1 MTIYRHKL
9 SEDTKQVKIKKLE
22 MLRDHYKQIADALS
36 SNEVMAILEK
46 WQGKQ
51 YNKRLETALKNI
63 DSHFNI
69 DTRFGFYL
77 EYCFY
82 NQLERSFKHGE
93 HWIYIDNYKHTVKM
107 LTKSSLLRDEKT
119 ICEDIAKQVLDVAR
133 YYQTQFEKL
142 NNQLFKI
149 DEYLQKMDAIV
160 NEYNAFYETVDADI
174 RQEFDM
180 NLTTRN

>member
-9 SEDTKQVKIKKLE
+9 SENDKQVKIKKLE
-22 MLRDHYKQIADALS
+22 MLKDHYKQIAAALS

-63 DSHFNI
+63 DNHFHV
-69 DTRFGFYL
+69 DARFGFYL

-82 NQLERSFKHGE
+82 NQLERSFKAGD
-93 HWIYIDNYKHTVKM
+93 HWIYIDNYEHTIKK
-107 LTKSSLLRDEKT
+107 LTKSSLLRDDKT
-119 ICEDIAKQVLDVAR
+119 ICEDIASQVLEVAK

-149 DEYLQKMDAIV
+149 DEYLQKMDSIV
-160 NEYNAFYETVDADI
+160 NEYNAFYETVDANI
-174 RQEFDM
+174 RQEFNM
-180 NLTTRN
+180 NLTTR